1 MLLVCVYLFIQEVI
15 NVDAFIKE
23 VNQRIKDIFIQNNGM
38 IIERSSKC
46 HLYKHI
52 TTTFCIQN
60 YLNKCLP
67 VNIRKAI
74 TKMRCSSHKLIIEKG
89 RYLNLRQAYGCI
101 CSDQIHLQTTA
112 AV

>member
-1 MLLVCVYLFIQEVI
+1 MYRNCDSQNNWATHIKSIISIGMSYIWSNREVI

-23 VNQRIKDIFIQNNGM
+23 INQKIKDIFIQNNVM

-60 YLNKCLP
+60 YLTKC
-67 VNIRKAI
+67 
-74 TKMRCSSHKLIIEKG
+74 
-89 RYLNLRQAYGCI
+89 
-101 CSDQIHLQTTA
+101 
-112 AV
+112 